1 MFANASRHPGP
12 APQAPEPGF
21 LVAADGARLALRHW
35 PVEGPRLGV
44 VAISHGLGEHGGRYV
59 RLARLLNAQGLDVLA
74 MDHYGHG
81 DSDGARGCITHPLR
95 LLEDL
100 DLLIACARERAG
112 PAPVFLLGHSMGGLV
127 AARWVMA
134 AHPGRLAIDGL
145 ILSSP
150 ALAADLAPVQRLM
163 LRVLPPLLPD
173 LAVGN
178 GLDPQ
183 GLSHDPQVVRDYLAD
198 PKVHDRISGRLA
210 RFIVDEGLKVRAAA
224 SRWAVPTL
232 LMWAGSDRLVAPV
245 GSEAFAQ
252 AAPAGVVTARGFSGL
267 YHEIFNELDPAPV
280 DATLLAWLR
289 SRLQPALVPAGAP
302 AR

>member
-1 MFANASRHPGP
+1 MSG
-12 APQAPEPGF
+12 PGF

-35 PVEGPRLGV
+35 PVQDGRRLGV

-59 RLARLLNAQGLDVLA
+59 RLARLLNDEGLDVLA

-81 DSDGARGCITHPLR
+81 DSDGARGRITHPLR
-95 LLEDL
+95 LVEDL
-100 DLLIACARERAG
+100 DLLLARARELAG
-112 PAPVFLLGHSMGGLV
+112 GAPVFLLGHSMGGLV
-127 AARWVMA
+127 AARWVMGA
-134 AHPGRLAIDGL
+134 RPGRPAIDGL

-150 ALAADLAPVQRLM
+150 ALAADLGPVQRLM
-163 LRVLPPLLPD
+163 LRVLPPLLPE

-210 RFIVDEGLKVRAAA
+210 RFIMDEGQQVLATAA
-224 SRWAVPTL
+224 RWTVPTL
-232 LMWAGSDRLVAPV
+232 LLWAGSDRPV
-245 GSEAFAQ
+245 SPAGSEAFAR
-252 AAPAGVVTARGFSGL
+252 AAPAGVVTARCFSAL
-267 YHEIFNELDPAPV
+267 YHEIFNESDPAPV
-280 DATLLAWLR
+280 DAALVDWLR
-289 SRLQPALVPAGAP
+289 PRLQAALEPAGAP